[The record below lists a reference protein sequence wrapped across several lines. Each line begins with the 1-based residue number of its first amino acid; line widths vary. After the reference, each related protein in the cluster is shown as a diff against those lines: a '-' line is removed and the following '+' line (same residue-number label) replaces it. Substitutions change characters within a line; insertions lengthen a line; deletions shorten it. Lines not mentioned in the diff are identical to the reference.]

1 MLNSLQLLMLV
12 IQPIHGSAAQYEA
25 ADYDAAIKTEEEAVE
40 QGRELRADYKLIAKW
55 VNDC

>member
-1 MLNSLQLLMLV
+1 MLV